1 MRGRWLTF
9 KPSKRA
15 WVDTSSCQK
24 SATVHFFLMKSSLAI
39 LAFGWALLSG
49 LPAEEAA
56 IPVVTPEQAAQYE
69 GKVVTV
75 KGKVD
80 GQRTAA
86 SGTTFLNFGGRHP
99 NQIFSC
105 RAFGEKFPGGVPAC
119 EGKTVE
125 VTGTIKMFDGKP
137 SLDLS
142 GPDKLKVLESEPA
155 VQTPAP

>member
-1 MRGRWLTF
+1 MRIFLWVLT
-9 KPSKRA
+9 A
-15 WVDTSSCQK
+15 GWV
-24 SATVHFFLMKSSLAI
+24 LA
-39 LAFGWALLSG
+39 SG
-49 LPAEEAA
+49 LQAEEVA
-56 IPVVTPEQAAQYE
+56 IPVVTPEEAAQHE

-105 RAFGEKFPGGVPAC
+105 RAFTDKFPEGLPAC

-125 VTGTIKMFDGKP
+125 VTGKIKMYEGKP
-137 SLDLS
+137 SIDLS
-142 GPDKLKVLESEPA
+142 GPDKIKVLESEPA
-155 VQTPAP
+155 AETPAP

>member
-1 MRGRWLTF
+1 MRIFLWVLT
-9 KPSKRA
+9 A
-15 WVDTSSCQK
+15 GWV
-24 SATVHFFLMKSSLAI
+24 LA
-39 LAFGWALLSG
+39 SG
-49 LPAEEAA
+49 LQAEEVA
-56 IPVVTPEQAAQYE
+56 IPVVTPEEAAQHE

-105 RAFGEKFPGGVPAC
+105 RAFTDKFPEGLPAC

-125 VTGTIKMFDGKP
+125 VTGKIKMYEGKP
-137 SLDLS
+137 SIDLS
-142 GPDKLKVLESEPA
+142 GPDAIKVLESESA
-155 VQTPAP
+155 AETPAP